1 MDVEKTI
8 EFLLT
13 NQAKHDERLGR
24 IEAAVDSLAG
34 SVGELTGKVG
44 NLDGVMATLAESQ
57 IKVFQGMDLL
67 TARLSTIAQESVER
81 DRQLGQRIESLVSA
95 IGEFVRNRPA
105 NG

>member
-13 NQAKHDERLGR
+13 NQAKHDERLER

-34 SVGELTGKVG
+34 SVGELTGNLG
-44 NLDGVMATLAESQ
+44 HLDGLMATLAESQ
-57 IKVFQGMDLL
+57 IKVFQGMDQL
-67 TARLSTIAQESVER
+67 TVRLSTIAQESVER
-81 DRQLGQRIESLVSA
+81 DRQLGQRIESLASA